1 MEELSKT
8 EEGVDILNKY
18 ARSIYSTKLWYEA
31 IKDIDNVLDG
41 IKNIQE
47 LEPNFP
53 IFAGKILY
61 WKLFKGKLDKEK
73 MLENDIRSVI
83 KTNKDVTESQKRLLV
98 KILQLIREKGQE
110 ENINSL
116 ESTT

>member
-1 MEELSKT
+1 
-8 EEGVDILNKY
+8 
-18 ARSIYSTKLWYEA
+18 
-31 IKDIDNVLDG
+31 
-41 IKNIQE
+41 
-47 LEPNFP
+47 
-53 IFAGKILY
+53 
-61 WKLFKGKLDKEK
+61 